1 MPNSFGTWTA
11 NVRPS
16 SGTPWKQNA
25 HAREVFRGIDRLDE
39 ALSVIMDPDNSDTH
53 GTWGNPYIFAG
64 GLAYLWIDDDAGF
77 FRGKLAALPVSKTDG
92 NLLLWG

>member
-1 MPNSFGTWTA
+1 MPNPYVYTGPGTRWVEKNPTAEDLINISRENNDFLYETVSSMVDPLDPATIGTW
-11 NVRPS
+11 
-16 SGTPWKQNA
+16 
-25 HAREVFRGIDRLDE
+25 E
-39 ALSVIMDPDNSDTH
+39 
-53 GTWGNPYIFAG
+53 NPYIFGG